1 MKHHE
6 TTTPKSWQCPSDLL
20 LYQKVFSLTKSSLL
34 EIFTARGWDVMIYRG
49 QGAVGP
55 TDLARSEKVWRD
67 SEILRLFSYSPGSL
81 STAQTQALK
90 SLRTSD
96 LRADSGWRGGSSFEI
111 WDVYLVNQMTIDVD
125 EACSISLAWRTQRFT
140 MMLSDMSP
148 VSMP

>member
-1 MKHHE
+1 
-6 TTTPKSWQCPSDLL
+6 
-20 LYQKVFSLTKSSLL
+20 
-34 EIFTARGWDVMIYRG
+34 MIYRG